1 MTGARIAC
9 CLVLIGTSKHGVP
22 SPRVSLMPWNLNYP
36 MSATVTVHRVGLLD
50 LTSIIERTIPA
61 TANPFNVNIAFSPRY
76 WA

>member
-1 MTGARIAC
+1 MLVPRFELMLEARQ
-9 CLVLIGTSKHGVP
+9 KKEQKP
-22 SPRVSLMPWNLNYP
+22 PPRVSLMPWNSNYP

-61 TANPFNVNIAFSPRY
+61 MGSPFNVNIAFSPRY